1 MRRLF
6 SVPLFFVCLVH
17 AQDLSNTLSN
27 RRAPGFSLPDAN
39 LQQYDPQD
47 YRGKVLL
54 VEFMQ
59 TSCAHC
65 QEFSRIL
72 QQVPA
77 RYGEKVAVLSIV
89 NPPDTQ
95 TSVLR
100 YIAERKILAPILFDC
115 GQVAASYV
123 KAGPQNSTITI
134 PHIFVIDAQG
144 VIRSDFSYGQL
155 TRGIFE
161 GEDLFTLLDHMLKPK
176 H

>member
-6 SVPLFFVCLVH
+6 SVLLFFVCLVH
-17 AQDLSNTLSN
+17 AQDLSN
-27 RRAPGFSLPDAN
+27 RRAPGFSLPDSN

-65 QEFSRIL
+65 QEFSKIL
-72 QQVPA
+72 EQVPA
-77 RYGEKVAVLSIV
+77 RYGNKVAVLSIV

-100 YIAERKILAPILFDC
+100 YIAERKVLAPILFDC

-144 VIRSDFSYGQL
+144 VIRSDFSYGPL

-161 GEDLFTLLDHMLKPK
+161 GEDLFALLDNMLRPK
-176 H
+176 R